1 MAGPLKLLRR
11 AGEQVGRAA
20 WHAGKQLKRGVKQ
33 MGKRRLSL
41 VHVLIALPV
50 GALGV
55 AALWRRWANAIRRE
69 YALQVRRPPHS
80 TPFGGTRVK
89 TNKN

>member
-11 AGEQVGRAA
+11 AGEQVGRAVRR
-20 WHAGKQLKRGVKQ
+20 AGKQLKRGVKQ

-69 YALQVRRPPHS
+69 YALQVRGP
-80 TPFGGTRVK
+80 PFGGTRVK